1 MKTLARKEQERL
13 LGKYGTWAVVTGASS
28 GIGLALSKQLAA
40 AGFNLVIC
48 ARSTHALET
57 LRNKLMREYKVAVLV
72 VSADL
77 YTEKGIEELILAT
90 YNLPVGLF
98 VASAGFGTSG
108 LFHESDLQNE
118 VNMLRVNCEAAMKLT
133 HHFSKQFVSQQKGG
147 IILLSSLVG
156 FQGTPYAANYA
167 ATKAYIQSLA
177 EAIAVELQPL
187 GVDVLA
193 AAPGPVRSGFE
204 TRADMKMS
212 NALSPN
218 DISIPILE
226 ALGKTHTVHPGWL
239 TKVLI
244 YSLRTVPRWAKV
256 RIMEKVMGG
265 MVAHQQKGAY
275 TYKVEPTAFF

>member
-13 LGKYGTWAVVTGASS
+13 LNKYGTWAVVTGASS

-48 ARSTHALET
+48 ARSTNALET
-57 LRNKLMREYKVAVLV
+57 LRNQLMREYKVAVLV

-77 YTEKGIEELILAT
+77 FTEKGIEELILAT
-90 YNLPVGLF
+90 YNLPVGLL

-108 LFHESDLQNE
+108 LFHQSDLPNE
-118 VNMLRVNCEAAMKLT
+118 VNMLRVNCEAVLRLT
-133 HHFSKQFVSQQKGG
+133 HHFSKQFVAQQKGG

-204 TRADMKMS
+204 ARADMKMS
-212 NALSPN
+212 NALNPD

-239 TKVLI
+239 TKVLT

-256 RIMEKVMGG
+256 RIMEKVMKG
-265 MVAHQQKGAY
+265 MTVPKTSNHSMKTSHGIVY
-275 TYKVEPTAFF
+275 